1 MCNYLLCSLYYVTCN
16 VATYLPQVAGE
27 TEMLQAIDA
36 GAGSIIKMLIGQVQK
51 VHLLL
56 YMHDQK
62 QLLEQIT
69 LNNTAYQNVR
79 FRIPGWMTAPI
90 LMRGRFT

>member
-1 MCNYLLCSLYYVTCN
+1 
-16 VATYLPQVAGE
+16 
-27 TEMLQAIDA
+27 MLQAIDA

-56 YMHDQK
+56 CMHDQK